1 MAHNFQDFD
10 AAHTEIWV
18 LFRNATFQVME
29 RGFRNYGD
37 KSILERIRWH
47 TSIEQG
53 RRDFKVNNNFDPFY
67 ARKFHDSYPEFSGFF
82 RTRTQKAHPEI
93 HDEETQRVGAG

>member
-1 MAHNFQDFD
+1 MALNFTEFD
-10 AAHTEIWV
+10 QAHPEIWV

-29 RGFRNYGD
+29 RGFRNYGA

-53 RRDFKVNNNFDPFY
+53 SRDFKINNNFAPYY
-67 ARKFHDSYPEFSGFF
+67 ARKFHSNYPEFSGFF
-82 RTRTQKAHPEI
+82 RTRTQTSNPES
-93 HDEETQRVGAG
+93 DEEEDQ

>member
-10 AAHTEIWV
+10 AAHPEIWV

-29 RGFRNYGD
+29 RGFRNYGA

-53 RRDFKVNNNFDPFY
+53 RRDFKVNNNFAPFY

-93 HDEETQRVGAG
+93 HDEETQRVGSG

>member
-1 MAHNFQDFD
+1 MALNFQEFD
-10 AAHTEIWV
+10 QAHPEIWV

-29 RGFRNYGD
+29 RGFRNYGA

-53 RRDFKVNNNFDPFY
+53 SRDFKINNNYAAFY
-67 ARKFHDSYPEFSGFF
+67 ARKFHANYPEFDGFF
-82 RTRTQKAHPEI
+82 RTRVQKAHPESNQ
-93 HDEETQRVGAG
+93 EEDQRVSSG

>member
-1 MAHNFQDFD
+1 MALNFQEFD
-10 AAHTEIWV
+10 QAHPEIWV

-29 RGFRNYGD
+29 RGFRNYGA

-53 RRDFKVNNNFDPFY
+53 SRDFKINNNYAPHY
-67 ARKFHDSYPEFSGFF
+67 ARKFHSDYPEFDGFF
-82 RTRTQKAHPEI
+82 RTRTQKTNSEGN
-93 HDEETQRVGAG
+93 EEEDQ